1 MTLYK
6 TPVSHKTSQNSKNAS
21 REQHPS
27 STTVT
32 GKRRIWKTGTGKQQ
46 SQNLD
51 SSLDIGFKNSVEPQE
66 LIIAGHGVRRA
77 PLLVEVILLILL
89 AQHIYSSENV
99 DHTHDADNLLL
110 LLLLLFLFTV
120 LFSSPYR
127 LLFFFFFFSFFAAR
141 LLRCVAGSG
150 FGATKT
156 GSLGREG
163 GIPPASLHSPT
174 FSGRKA
180 AWPVFLGTVT
190 C

>member
-1 MTLYK
+1 
-6 TPVSHKTSQNSKNAS
+6 
-21 REQHPS
+21 
-27 STTVT
+27 
-32 GKRRIWKTGTGKQQ
+32 
-46 SQNLD
+46 
-51 SSLDIGFKNSVEPQE
+51 
-66 LIIAGHGVRRA
+66 
-77 PLLVEVILLILL
+77 
-89 AQHIYSSENV
+89 
-99 DHTHDADNLLL
+99 

-127 LLFFFFFFSFFAAR
+127 LLFFFFFFFFFSFFAAR
-141 LLRCVAGSG
+141 LLRCVAGSS
-150 FGATKT
+150 FAATKT